1 MNRRAVLIL
10 TLASAAAIQAGAQD
24 VHVDYDHGCSFSR
37 YKTYGW
43 EQPQHS
49 QSSRSL
55 FPNQLMQERIVRFVE
70 EALAARGLVRT
81 DTGAD
86 VLVSYQVKVTEEPQF
101 TTYADSVGPS
111 WGWGDLSCCAWIGP
125 WGGSWGSTLSTTT
138 TEMVQLG
145 TLVISLTDSR
155 QKQLVFQ
162 GLSMATISSKPEK
175 NIKRLQKGVNEI
187 FEKYPPQRKS

>member
-1 MNRRAVLIL
+1 MNRHAVLIL
-10 TLASAAAIQAGAQD
+10 TLAFAAVVQAAAQE

-43 EQPQHS
+43 EQPQRPRP
-49 QSSRSL
+49 SRSQ

-70 EALAARGLVRT
+70 EALAAKGLART
-81 DTGAD
+81 ETGSD
-86 VLVSYQVKVTEEPQF
+86 VLVSYEVKVTEEPQF
-101 TTYADSVGPS
+101 TTYADSIGPG
-111 WGWGDLSCCAWIGP
+111 WGWGDWGCCGWSGP
-125 WGGSWGSTLSTTT
+125 WGAGWGSTLSTTMT
-138 TEMVQLG
+138 AMIQLG

-162 GLSMATISSKPEK
+162 GLSMAAVSSKPEK

-187 FEKYPPQRKS
+187 FEKYPPQRKG